1 MKEKE
6 FKLILDREKHEAD
19 VRQHFSRHVDLLID
33 LANYGSN
40 LIPRAYDSSAKKLE
54 DIVVIG
60 ILLKQVV
67 SMIDAVEVLISK
79 GAVGPASLQ
88 ARAAF
93 EASLYIDWILKGE
106 PETKAKYYYV
116 SNLRNQRLWVLR
128 FKTGTQE
135 KETFSQSFRDVE
147 KYIKIDD
154 LDRVDEQAEE
164 ELTKIDSLL
173 SKPEWTELNK
183 EFEAKRNKKTGAEAY
198 WYRLLGV
205 SSIRQLAR
213 GVGRLGEYDLFYSRS
228 SEVMHVSSYKDHL
241 QFGRG
246 TISFEPIRQLKDIHI
261 VLRFITLVAI
271 SSFTSILRH
280 YRHGELKSFA
290 RKYFQDWREAFLNIP
305 SVSYT
310 PQIHHLGGNQYPH

>member
-6 FKLILDREKHEAD
+6 FTLVLDRKKTEAD
-19 VRQHFSRHVDLLID
+19 VRQHFAKHIDLLVD

-54 DIVVIG
+54 DIVVVV

-79 GAVGPASLQ
+79 GAVGPANLQ

-106 PETKAKYYYV
+106 SRKKAKYYYV
-116 SNLRNQRLWVLR
+116 SNFRNERLWALR

-135 KETFSQSFRDVE
+135 KELFSQSLRDIENYVD
-147 KYIKIDD
+147 IVD
-154 LDRVDEQAEE
+154 LNRFEE
-164 ELTKIDSLL
+164 EANKELEKVDAFL
-173 SKPEWTELNK
+173 SKPGWAEINK
-183 EFEAKRNKKTGAEAY
+183 EFEQKKNKKTGAEAY

-205 SSIRQLAR
+205 SSIRQLAKD
-213 GVGRLGEYDLFYSRS
+213 VGRIGEYDWFYSRG
-228 SEVMHVSSYKDHL
+228 SEIMHVASYKDHVR
-241 QFGRG
+241 FSRG
-246 TISFEPIRQLKDIHI
+246 KISFVPIRQLGNIDI
-261 VLRFITLVAI
+261 VLIFVTSVAL
-271 SSFTSILRH
+271 SSFVSILRH
-280 YRHGELKSFA
+280 YRHGELQSFA
-290 RKYFQDWREAFLNIP
+290 RKYFQDWKAVFLNVP

-310 PQIHHLGGNQYPH
+310 P